1 MLKKW
6 NQFILESKK
15 LDEYDLLMGKLL
27 HLYGSIPVQKEK
39 ASIVISKII
48 LNGRKKHFR
57 LGDDIDISH
66 EATHDKVRFVDYF
79 DSLIKSK
86 DIRGHNFEGTICG
99 LYGGDLSQRGEK
111 WDLTIDGQ
119 SWSVKM
125 VNSGSERIE
134 IGSFFNDVL
143 RKDKDKDV
151 EFLGGITN
159 IFRESDDYEFK
170 NSLFDI
176 ISDRI
181 TGGWIIAYP
190 VYKDNK
196 LSEISVN
203 IISVESMRDLL
214 VNKGLSVAP
223 KSGMKDLY
231 SLALSSTYKRYE
243 GVKKSKIII
252 PTLSLRDLREIWSS
266 GDESSWG
273 YNVFGKWTEKIRPD
287 VLRYIKNNSEEI
299 SSKMKKFSNFDFN
312 I

>member
-66 EATHDKVRFVDYF
+66 ESTHDKVRFVDYF

-111 WDLTIDGQ
+111 WDLTINGQ

-134 IGSFFNDVL
+134 IGSFFNDIL
-143 RKDKDKDV
+143 RKNKDK
-151 EFLGGITN
+151 EFEYLGGITK
-159 IFRESDDYEFK
+159 IFRESDDNEIK
-170 NSLFDI
+170 NNLFDI
-176 ISDRI
+176 ISNRI

-203 IISVESMRDLL
+203 TISVESMRDLL

-223 KSGMKDLY
+223 KSGMKDLF
-231 SLALSSTYKRYE
+231 SLALSSTYKRYD
-243 GVKKSKIII
+243 GVNKSKIII
-252 PTLSLRDLREIWSS
+252 PTLTLRDLRDVWTSS
-266 GDESSWG
+266 DESSWG

-287 VLRYIKNNSEEI
+287 VLRYMKNNSEEI
-299 SSKMKKFSNFDFN
+299 SNKMRKFSNFQL
-312 I
+312 